1 MKTLNEL
8 NNGPAKLIMD
18 RSTAAASYTASIGTG
33 VGGLL
38 SLNNMALALGILF
51 TVITFLMNWRY
62 QSKKHELELQKR
74 REDAEYHKA
83 RMRELVRDDEQALAE
98 CKVNSGDK

>member
-1 MKTLNEL
+1 MKILNEP
-8 NNGPAKLIMD
+8 NNGPVNLTMD
-18 RSTAAASYTASIGTG
+18 KSTAAASYTASIGTG

-38 SLNNMALALGILF
+38 SLNNIALALGILF

-98 CKVNSGDK
+98 CKAGYGEQ

>member
-1 MKTLNEL
+1 MKILNEPD
-8 NNGPAKLIMD
+8 NGPANLTMD
-18 RSTAAASYTASIGTG
+18 KSTAAASYTASIGTG

-38 SLNNMALALGILF
+38 SLNNIALALGILF

-98 CKVNSGDK
+98 CKAGYGEQ